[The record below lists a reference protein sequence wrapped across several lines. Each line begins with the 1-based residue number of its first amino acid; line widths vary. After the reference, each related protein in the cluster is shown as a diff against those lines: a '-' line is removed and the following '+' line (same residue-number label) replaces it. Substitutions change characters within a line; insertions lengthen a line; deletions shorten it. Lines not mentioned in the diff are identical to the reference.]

1 LEHPQGLTL
10 WRFSLEVYGRPGVA
24 QACVALQDEHGVDVN
39 VLLCLL
45 WLGAAG
51 CRLSPVEVRA
61 IDDRVAHWRDAVVA
75 PLRALRRGLRTPP
88 SLGDPAAVEALRE
101 RVKAVELEAERLEQ
115 EKLQALSTSAL
126 FGRHAEAAH
135 AAAGNV
141 AAYQEML
148 GCEFSRDTVAV
159 LLAAVPG
166 QASDR

>member
-1 LEHPQGLTL
+1 MKLPQGLTL
-10 WRFSLEVYGRPGVA
+10 WRFSLEVYRRPGVA
-24 QACVALQDEHGVDVN
+24 NACIALQDEHGVDVN

-45 WLGAAG
+45 WLAAAG
-51 CRLSPVEVRA
+51 RRVSPAEVRA
-61 IDDRVAHWRDAVVA
+61 IDAGVAQWRDAVVV

-88 SLGDPAAVEALRE
+88 PLSDPGATEALRE

-115 EKLQALSTSAL
+115 EELQALSTSAPL
-126 FGRHAEAAH
+126 GLAGDAAG

-148 GCEFSRDTVAV
+148 GCEFSRDAVAV
-159 LLAAVPG
+159 LLAAMPG